1 MQSKHW
7 RQIDHVLADKKS
19 QEFHQRDKN
28 QPYCGLSYFQMLHFG
43 QQEEEEERD
52 KTTTKARHHDE

>member
-1 MQSKHW
+1 
-7 RQIDHVLADKKS
+7 VLADKKS